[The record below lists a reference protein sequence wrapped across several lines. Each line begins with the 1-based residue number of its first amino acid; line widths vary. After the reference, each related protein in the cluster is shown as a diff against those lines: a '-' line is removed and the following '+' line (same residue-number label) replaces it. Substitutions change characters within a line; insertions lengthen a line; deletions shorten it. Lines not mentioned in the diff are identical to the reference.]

1 MTRSLTGAMKAFV
14 AADCDRTKMN
24 VPHWAATYRVGGEDI
39 RAAWEAAMTD
49 HSRQPQNTY
58 CEGK

>member
-24 VPHWAATYRVGGEDI
+24 VPHWAATYHVGTEAI
-39 RAAWEAAMTD
+39 REAYEAAMTK
-49 HSRQPQNTY
+49 HSSQPQNNY